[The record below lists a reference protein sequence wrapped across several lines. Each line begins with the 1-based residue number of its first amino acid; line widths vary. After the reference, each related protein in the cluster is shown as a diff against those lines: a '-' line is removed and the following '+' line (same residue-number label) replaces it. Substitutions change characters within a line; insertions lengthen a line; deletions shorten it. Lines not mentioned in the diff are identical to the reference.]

1 MAVGSVGNCVV
12 QTSSYPRG
20 CGQVRRPFDDLSK
33 GGVVRLW
40 AARPIVLAVHSLSI
54 PPASPGTV
62 HSLLL
67 GGMPSEIATLGGNIV
82 IGPHRP
88 LTKTSEVTY
97 HDNQSYQEVAQTERP
112 EDLQHH
118 FQRTVQ
124 AAGLVSQTL

>member
-1 MAVGSVGNCVV
+1 VEKKGESGYANVKSAHSEVFPVSCPVLKKYNNLTVVMAVGSVGNCVV

-67 GGMPSEIATLGGNIV
+67 GMMPNEIATL
-82 IGPHRP
+82 
-88 LTKTSEVTY
+88 
-97 HDNQSYQEVAQTERP
+97 
-112 EDLQHH
+112 
-118 FQRTVQ
+118 
-124 AAGLVSQTL
+124 